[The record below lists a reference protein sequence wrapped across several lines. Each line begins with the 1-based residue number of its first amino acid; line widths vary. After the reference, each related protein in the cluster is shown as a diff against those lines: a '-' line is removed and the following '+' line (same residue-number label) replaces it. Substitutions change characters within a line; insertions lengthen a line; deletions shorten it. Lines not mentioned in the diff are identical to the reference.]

1 MINVWDLAY
10 LTGLTPWESD
20 TPPSELTELI
30 EKNIIKPCR
39 VIDIGCGTGTTV
51 VYLAEKGFEAHGL
64 DISSVAISK
73 ARKKASSR
81 MVKCTFYNIDFRE
94 TSIVRRIGEFELAID
109 VGCFHSLH
117 PGIDRIKYLN
127 SLNTILKKDGKYLL
141 WCFKKNSLGGFGPPG
156 VEEDEVENLFKDNF
170 KIIEKHVIDTPFR
183 ILFFY
188 FMQKIK

>member
-30 EKNIIKPCR
+30 KKNIIKPCR

-51 VYLAEKGFEAHGL
+51 VYLAEKGFEADGL
-64 DISSVAISK
+64 DISSVAISR

-127 SLNTILKKDGKYLL
+127 SLNTILKKG
-141 WCFKKNSLGGFGPPG
+141 W
-156 VEEDEVENLFKDNF
+156 
-170 KIIEKHVIDTPFR
+170 KISSMVF
-183 ILFFY
+183 
-188 FMQKIK
+188 